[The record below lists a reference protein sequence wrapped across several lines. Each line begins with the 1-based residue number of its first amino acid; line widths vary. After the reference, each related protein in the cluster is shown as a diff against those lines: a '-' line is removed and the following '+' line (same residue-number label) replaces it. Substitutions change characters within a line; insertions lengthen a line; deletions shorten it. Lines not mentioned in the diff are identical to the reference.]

1 MAPMRS
7 RGKIIDATLDLIR
20 TSGFAG
26 ITIAAV
32 AEAAGV
38 SRQTVYSIFGTREDL
53 VSQSIAHLTLTATH
67 DIRSRTAATDNTDF
81 LIELVMSGRHFAR
94 NTPVLTAMFQAD
106 EGNPLF
112 DAGVLQRAKSIALEF
127 LSPLDG
133 VLDDLDDV
141 GESDAAPEPV
151 DRAVRRPARRR
162 VAPPLPT
169 PLDRT
174 RRATT
179 SHRHHRLSIRL
190 AV

>member
-67 DIRSRTAATDNTDF
+67 DIRSRTAATDNPTDF

-112 DAGVLQRAKSIALEF
+112 DAGVLQRAKPIALEF

-141 GESDAAPEPV
+141 ADLMLHLS
-151 DRAVRRPARRR
+151 
-162 VAPPLPT
+162 
-169 PLDRT
+169 
-174 RRATT
+174 
-179 SHRHHRLSIRL
+179 LSIVLFDDRPDDQLRRFLRRWIEPGVQRL
-190 AV
+190 RTDTTD